1 MYVGLFFC
9 SFFCVSLDNEYS
21 RAADNLGLFLPDQGF
36 CMCRLPGMKKPG
48 AALRKSSSISI
59 GVVDM

>member
-1 MYVGLFFC
+1 
-9 SFFCVSLDNEYS
+9 
-21 RAADNLGLFLPDQGF
+21 
-36 CMCRLPGMKKPG
+36 MCRLPGMKKPG